1 MPSDMSETHPKSHH
15 MQSANLTDSLTD
27 NGSTMYKK
35 PQHNWEKGLEAGGE
49 EPPVRTQASPG
60 APKSLLEIF
69 SKADLMDSSSDMT

>member
-35 PQHNWEKGLEAGGE
+35 PQHTGKKGWRPEGRS
-49 EPPVRTQASPG
+49 PPVRTQASPG
-60 APKSLLEIF
+60 APKSLLDIF